1 MRILKKILLNLFCNF
16 FEEKDIY
23 TDFYLL
29 NLNKKDEDI
38 IFINN
43 SILKLSYLFNWWLQ
57 MLN

>member
-43 SILKLSYLFNWWLQ
+43 SILKLSYLFN
-57 MLN
+57 